1 MEIPKT
7 REGAESWKESTG
19 KRWNKEVKGDMLEL
33 NGNRSEAMTEED
45 LAERGIGGGKGK
57 ELKRKKRHAEGGQR
71 SVDMDREEGRA
82 DELEQGWKD
91 VMEGVGVM
99 G

>member
-33 NGNRSEAMTEED
+33 NGNRSEAMAEED
-45 LAERGIGGGKGK
+45 LGEKGK
-57 ELKRKKRHAEGGQR
+57 ELKTKKRHAEGGQR

>member
-33 NGNRSEAMTEED
+33 NGNRSEAMAEED
-45 LAERGIGGGKGK
+45 LGEKGK
-57 ELKRKKRHAEGGQR
+57 ALKRKKRHAEGGQR